1 MKHNKKRN
9 TAFIYE
15 MLSKELTKA
24 IIDENAEMRDSIV
37 EIIKEHFAPNTP
49 LALELTF
56 YKTLLETKNVQAGIA
71 DKLLQ
76 ETKIA
81 HARLDSAST
90 FDAQSRV
97 ISVINKT
104 LGQSAWGNF
113 VSNFK
118 SLASVNAIFNTKTPI
133 KSKVLFEQ
141 SIVDAMSASTPLME
155 TNKLE
160 SVDNLIYHSF
170 IKKFNDKY
178 TELLKE
184 QKDLLNRYITSFA
197 DDGFELRL
205 YLNEELGRLKET
217 LSTSKYAAQEDLI
230 SEKVGGVL
238 DYLEEFRKR
247 EFGDEDL
254 NKILKTQEL
263 VRELQTNDQV

>member
-15 MLSKELTKA
+15 MLSKELTKS
-24 IIDENAEMRDSIV
+24 IVNEDNPVRDTIV
-37 EIIKEHFAPNTP
+37 EIIKEHFAAGSP
-49 LALELTF
+49 LADELKL
-56 YKTLLETKNVQAGIA
+56 YKTLLETKNVQTEIA
-71 DKLLQ
+71 NRLLQ

-97 ISVINKT
+97 ISAINKNI
-104 LGQSAWGNF
+104 GQAAWGNF

-118 SLASVNAIFNTKTPI
+118 SLASVSAIFNLKTPI

-141 SIVDAMSASTPLME
+141 AIVDAMSAETALVE

-170 IKKFNDKY
+170 IKKFNNKY
-178 TELLKE
+178 TDLLRE

-205 YLNEELGRLKET
+205 YLNEELGRLKKT
-217 LSTSKYAAQEDLI
+217 LGESRDSVEDAL
-230 SEKVGGVL
+230 VGDRLTGVL
-238 DYLEEFRKR
+238 EYLEEFRKR
-247 EFGDEDL
+247 DFEDEDL
-254 NKILKTQEL
+254 NKILKSQEL
-263 VRELQTNDQV
+263 VRELQANDQI

>member
-118 SLASVNAIFNTKTPI
+118 SLASVNAIFNTKTPVR
-133 KSKVLFEQ
+133 SKVLFEQ
-141 SIVDAMSASTPLME
+141 AIVDAMSAE
-155 TNKLE
+155 TTLSESNKLE
-160 SVDNLIYHSF
+160 SIDNLTYNSF
-170 IKKFNDKY
+170 IKKFNSKY
-178 TELLKE
+178 TNLIKE
-184 QKDLLNRYITSFA
+184 QKDLLNQYITSFA
-197 DDGFELRL
+197 DDGFELRV
-205 YLNEELGRLKET
+205 YLNEELGRLKS
-217 LSTSKYAAQEDLI
+217 LVKATSENTSEPLI
-230 SEKVGGVL
+230 SQKLNEVSE
-238 DYLEEFRKR
+238 YLEEFRKR
-247 EFGDEDL
+247 DFTDGDL

-263 VRELQTNDQV
+263 VQELT